1 MLTRLLTSS
10 PSSLSA
16 LISSNK
22 RSFFPIRDILKDVSF
37 FLYVP
42 DWRSSLLS
50 ASYTLFS
57 LIKSL
62 GFFSKVDFSVYFF
75 QEKTPNNL
83 LLRRLCIPQGNSGTR
98 IFIKILQINLHIL
111 NPRVRSANFFG
122 QKFGCAKK
130 NSYLCSR
137 FYKLR

>member
-1 MLTRLLTSS
+1 MLTRQLTSS

-16 LISSNK
+16 LTSSNK

-42 DWRSSLLS
+42 NWRSSLLS

-111 NPRVRSANFFG
+111 NPKGTICKFFWPKIWLC
-122 QKFGCAKK
+122 QKKFVP
-130 NSYLCSR
+130 LQP
-137 FYKLR
+137 FL